1 MPRPTLHTHLTLR
14 TLPALLTTLPLVF
27 MVAPA
32 RAQDPP
38 MAVQAT
44 VAVVKPA
51 KLDLPERDQDLI
63 RRLTV
68 PEGYEVEVYARDLGA
83 PRMLAVS
90 PAGTLYATRRDTGDV
105 VMLPAADGGGARTPR
120 TVASRAGLHGIAF
133 DGDRVF
139 LATDTDVYVAEV
151 LADGGFTRLE
161 RIIDDLPDGG
171 QHPNRT
177 LAVGPDGQ
185 LYISVGSSCNACA
198 ETNPEH
204 ATILRA
210 SPDGQSRRIFAGGLR
225 NTIGFDWQPET
236 GALYGFDHGID
247 WLGDDGQLEELNRIE
262 QGGRYGWPHLVDFS
276 RPHIRSA
283 PPDGM
288 SLADWK
294 AMSTEPALGYTA
306 HAAPMQ
312 MAFHDGTGMPEDVAG
327 DAFVAMR
334 GSWNRATPSGY
345 EVVRVRFED
354 GQPVEARP
362 FLTGFLTGAPTRG
375 RGDDPMPG
383 MLGRPVGLAIMP
395 DGAIMVGDDTNG
407 VIYRITHPE
416 TKTAG
421 ARLTPAEPPAQKP
434 AGRPLALERLAP
446 DHAAEMEVTAG
457 FEDGGSLPVSMLAR
471 GHDASPALT
480 WSGAPQGT
488 RSFAVVMEDADAAG
502 PTPFVHWMIYDLP
515 VGHQAL
521 RTGLPA
527 APVLRDPEGARQAT
541 NSHGGIGYT
550 GPKPPPGDKPHACHL
565 VVLALDIPRLEVGP
579 AADPAAV
586 LKAMDGHVIG
596 AGRLVGHA
604 GG

>member
-1 MPRPTLHTHLTLR
+1 MHAR
-14 TLPALLTTLPLVF
+14 ALLPILAAPPNVATLALVATLTLPLTP
-27 MVAPA
+27 AP
-32 RAQDPP
+32 AQDPP

-68 PEGYEVEVYARDLGA
+68 PDGYKVEVYARDLGA

-139 LATDTDVYVAEV
+139 LATTTDVYVAEV

-177 LAVGPDGQ
+177 VAIGPDGQ

-198 ETNPEH
+198 EPNPEH

-210 SPDGQSRRIFAGGLR
+210 SPDGQSRRIFASGLR

-276 RPHIRSA
+276 RPHVRSA
-283 PPDGM
+283 PPDGV

-312 MAFHDGTGMPEDVAG
+312 MAFHDGTGMPADVAG

-354 GQPVEARP
+354 GRPVEART
-362 FLTGFLTGAPTRG
+362 FLTGFLAAP
-375 RGDDPMPG
+375 RGDDRVPG
-383 MLGRPVGLAIMP
+383 MIGRPVGLAIMP

-407 VIYRITHPE
+407 VIYRITHPGTE
-416 TKTAG
+416 AAD
-421 ARLTPAEPPAQKP
+421 ARIAPAEPPAQKP
-434 AGRPLALERLAP
+434 AGRPLALEQLAP
-446 DHAAEMEVTAG
+446 DQAVEMTVTAMAASAIPAPSRRRATG
-457 FEDGGSLPVSMLAR
+457 AMPGIWSCWRWISR
-471 GHDASPALT
+471 G
-480 WSGAPQGT
+480 W
-488 RSFAVVMEDADAAG
+488 RSA
-502 PTPFVHWMIYDLP
+502 
-515 VGHQAL
+515 
-521 RTGLPA
+521 
-527 APVLRDPEGARQAT
+527 
-541 NSHGGIGYT
+541 
-550 GPKPPPGDKPHACHL
+550 PPP
-565 VVLALDIPRLEVGP
+565 IPTRC
-579 AADPAAV
+579 
-586 LKAMDGHVIG
+586 
-596 AGRLVGHA
+596 
-604 GG
+604 